1 MRVNAI
7 PKKLLPNTV
16 DYYEYIED
24 TGEGSSFASK
34 QVLSF
39 VKIDEQTQ
47 YSHTQNGREVI
58 GKAMLYY
65 DCTNSSGLSEK
76 PINESKVVFEDK
88 TYHIV
93 DTDVLRSGETP
104 HHYEMLLK

>member
-1 MRVNAI
+1 MKVNAI

-24 TGEGSSFASK
+24 TGEGSSFKAK

-47 YSHTQNGREVI
+47 YSYTQNGREVI

-65 DCTNSSGLSEK
+65 DCINSKGLSEK
-76 PINESKVVFEDK
+76 PKNESKVVFDDR

-93 DTDVLRSGETP
+93 DTDVLRSEEKP